1 MSFFGLGKSHKPMP
15 EVELLVTIYDF
26 GMRSVIE
33 SLLRDADI
41 PYMIKD
47 RGGSLPIITG
57 SPMLGADFFVRA
69 EDLSTAEELIAPCLA
84 ESEAEIA
91 DADAENGED
100 AD

>member
-33 SLLRDADI
+33 SLLRDANI

-57 SPMLGADFFVRA
+57 SPMLGADFFVKA
-69 EDLSTAEELIAPCLA
+69 EDLDAAQELIAPCL
-84 ESEAEIA
+84 EEDVDTA
-91 DADAENGED
+91 DGED
-100 AD
+100 AE